1 MWAERVKE
9 EAKALRETM
18 REEEGRSR
26 KRSESESLSF
36 DEKLRVAERQSNVRK
51 RELEE
56 WVNEGGS

>member
-1 MWAERVKE
+1 MKE